1 VEGRGL
7 GGWWTVNGRGQKRTG
22 RMVDRVWKI
31 ADCGLQA
38 VGPWRVVDRGLCR
51 NRLRRRMKDG
61 ELWIAGCRTVD
72 LEPRVVGLGWVR
84 KISTNDG
91 G

>member
-1 VEGRGL
+1 MVDRV
-7 GGWWTVNGRGQKRTG
+7 W
-22 RMVDRVWKI
+22 RMVDRVWRM

-38 VGPWRVVDRGLCR
+38 VGPWRVVDRGLWR
-51 NRLRRRMKDG
+51 IGLWSNRLRKRMKDG

-72 LEPRVVGLGWVR
+72 LEPRGRGTVGWVR
-84 KISTNDG
+84 KISTMKSNVG